1 MDFVL
6 PLLSSSSEP
15 KLAGSKGWDTKD
27 KCLFMWNKN
36 KERMEE
42 YNSSI
47 ILKTG
52 EKKKKLSLE

>member
-6 PLLSSSSEP
+6 PSLSSSSEP
-15 KLAGSKGWDTKD
+15 KLASNKGWGTKD

-52 EKKKKLSLE
+52 GKNFP